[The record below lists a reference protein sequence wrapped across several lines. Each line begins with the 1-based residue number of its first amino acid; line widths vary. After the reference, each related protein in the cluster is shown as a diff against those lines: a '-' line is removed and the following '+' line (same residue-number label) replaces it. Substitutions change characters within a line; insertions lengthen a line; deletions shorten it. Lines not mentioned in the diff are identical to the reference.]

1 VNRLVFLDETW
12 TKTNMTRTRGRAP
25 AGQRVIDY
33 APGGHW
39 NTTTFLAGLRK
50 DALVAP
56 LVVDGPIN
64 GEIFLAWIKQHLAPT
79 LKKGDIVLMDNLS
92 SHKVQG
98 VLEALKAVG
107 AEVLYLP
114 PYSPDFNP
122 IEMVFSKLKAFLRK
136 FKERTLDALW
146 NRIGSLMVAFS
157 AQECSNYF
165 LHCGYGLREI

>member
-1 VNRLVFLDETW
+1 
-12 TKTNMTRTRGRAP
+12 MTRLRGRAP

-33 APGGHW
+33 APCGHW

-79 LKKGDIVLMDNLS
+79 LKKGDIVVMDNLS

-98 VLEALKAVG
+98 VLEALDAVG
-107 AEVLYLP
+107 AKVLYLP

-122 IEMVFSKLKAFLRK
+122 IEMVFSKLKSLLRK

-146 NRIGSLMVAFS
+146 NRIGSLMVEFS

-165 LHCGYGLREI
+165 LHCGYGLRES

>member
-1 VNRLVFLDETW
+1 
-12 TKTNMTRTRGRAP
+12 MTRTRGRAP

-146 NRIGSLMVAFS
+146 NRIGSLMAAFS

>member
-1 VNRLVFLDETW
+1 
-12 TKTNMTRTRGRAP
+12 MTRTRGRAP

-79 LKKGDIVLMDNLS
+79 LKKGDIVVMDNLS

>member
-1 VNRLVFLDETW
+1 MNRLVFLDETW

-165 LHCGYGLREI
+165 LHCGYGLRER

>member
-1 VNRLVFLDETW
+1 
-12 TKTNMTRTRGRAP
+12 MTRTRGRAP